1 MYLKQL
7 QSNLQTSCQN
17 NILINNN
24 QYNFCQ
30 KSKQL
35 NNVIIEKEMYILQK
49 SNSQLFINADNVQKS
64 VIDVHI
70 YNYAVNAFVLFGLSE
85 SQIVLDSQIN
95 VSLNF
100 QVFQGAL
107 ICIKCD
113 VKIIT
118 CTLIFIA
125 SGNQVSGILI
135 EANKQICIQ
144 QTFIQ
149 YRISSQYSSGI
160 VNSVNT
166 SNVNMSII
174 DCKLIGFNLI
184 SSECSGYIAT
194 QLLQSTIIT
203 ITQFYVCA
211 ENISTFGNNSIIT
224 TYNGTIDHK
233 CDLCDTNYYVY
244 GICQDSL
251 KYGQEI
257 NYMLQCVYP
266 FEYVNNQCVC
276 AQGYVLD
283 QQICINIIQ
292 IINIALNQSKNS
304 ELVEKITGL
313 ENLIQQIDSN
323 LSQNI
328 SQLQD
333 QIYISE
339 NFVVSNFTE
348 LQKNLQSNTSTL
360 ENRIIGNA
368 TLLENIIRVNS
379 SALEKYILQNATVL
393 DQRIYNN
400 ISALKLNISQNI
412 SQLQNQ
418 ISISENFVVSNFTEL
433 QKNLQSNTS
442 TLENRII
449 GNASLLKNN
458 IILNSSALEKFIL
471 QNASVLDWRIY
482 NNISALKTN
491 VSQIQVQHQQQIQQI
506 QDTITNLMN
515 QINCTNNAG
524 YEYINGSCVQ
534 TSCSITGQ
542 ERVNGICQC
551 ANANEIVQSGSC
563 VCPQNT
569 TLVGQICTC
578 PANSN
583 FVGGVCT
590 CSIIG
595 QEMKS
600 GACICSTSGAF
611 LSAGTCTCGINGIN
625 SSNTCSC
632 PTNSILISGVCTCSI
647 IGQTIVAGQ
656 CACPSGLTALNGI
669 CQLII
674 NKLDGTYQC
683 SQSVYVSTFEIDMI
697 TQSVGS
703 SNFTAGYVFSTEIQ
717 DAFIDIAD
725 NVYIIVKPL
734 FQSQSTF
741 INLKIQFGVQTVS
754 GGSLILSSS
763 DSIVIYKMN
772 IISKPNKQI
781 TLSASQLNILTDSPT
796 GANIN
801 NLLIN
806 LSFASSSGNI
816 TLVSNING
824 VFNISGYHV
833 LGDYTST
840 LVVAMIGLNVNTAT
854 INVNQVSFKPN
865 VYNVGNGSSY
875 LFGSS
880 ISTVSTFMISNL
892 AIVIGSSSN
901 FVLLGSITTT
911 SSNNYQFGG
920 IIAYINSASPV
931 NVNNIIL
938 DSYQKFS
945 TSYVSFSGFLVGYVQ
960 SSSSTINIMNICL
973 QQNMTSITQ
982 QFIYFGLIGE
992 NCGNSSIYNTSISF
1006 SVQGTSIQTFG
1017 IIGRQNSNSL
1027 YAEVIN
1033 MRTSL
1038 SYSGS
1043 GYNTSFVFGSQN
1055 ANICKILN
1063 TSVEGNLS
1071 SKLHQVGGIIG
1082 YQVGTDSNVTIINCS
1097 VSSSNIS
1104 GMYGI
1109 GGIIGSLQSN
1119 TTIQNCSISNI
1130 NVSGSAQLGGFI
1142 GIQNSNTTILN
1153 SSSFNTK
1160 VVGSHQIGGIIGVSQ
1175 NVTIMNSSASYVN
1188 LSGDYVIGG
1197 IIGQQSLI
1205 FSLINTKIQYL
1216 RIISTNWMGVVVG
1229 DGTKGTYFFT
1239 NSTAVS
1245 IFINDIQQTE
1255 CTVLKTNSWAT
1266 GC

>member
-1 MYLKQL
+1 M
-7 QSNLQTSCQN
+7 QTSCQN

-35 NNVIIEKEMYILQK
+35 NNVKLEKEMFILQK

-64 VIDVHI
+64 AIDVQI
-70 YNYAVNAFVLFGLSE
+70 YNFAVNTFVLFGLSE
-85 SQIVLDSQIN
+85 AQIVLDSSIN

-113 VKIIT
+113 VQIIT
-118 CTLIFIA
+118 CTLVFIA
-125 SGNQVSGILI
+125 AGNQISGILI
-135 EANKQICIQ
+135 EANTQICIQ

-174 DCKLIGFNLI
+174 ECKLIGFNLI

-203 ITQFYVCA
+203 ITQFCVCA

-224 TYNGTIDHK
+224 TYNGTIDHM
-233 CDLCDTNYYVY
+233 CDLCAANYYVY
-244 GICQDSL
+244 GICSDSL
-251 KYGQEI
+251 KYGQEL
-257 NYMLQCVYP
+257 NHMLQCVYP
-266 FEYVNNQCVC
+266 FEYFNNQCVC

-283 QQICINIIQ
+283 QQICVNIIQ
-292 IINIALNQSKNS
+292 IINIALNQSQNS
-304 ELVEKITGL
+304 ELAGKITEL
-313 ENLIQQIDSN
+313 ENLVQQIDQN
-323 LSQNI
+323 ISQNI

-339 NFVVSNFTE
+339 NFIVSNFTE
-348 LQKNLQSNTSTL
+348 LQKNLYSNTSAL
-360 ENRIIGNA
+360 ENRIIGNT
-368 TLLENIIRVNS
+368 TLLESFIRVNS

-458 IILNSSALEKFIL
+458 IILNSSALEKNIL
-471 QNASVLDWRIY
+471 QNATVLDWRIY

-491 VSQIQVQHQQQIQQI
+491 VSQIQVQHQQQIQLI
-506 QDTITNLMN
+506 QDTIANLMN

-578 PANSN
+578 PVNSN
-583 FVGGVCT
+583 FVGGICT
-590 CSIIG
+590 C
-595 QEMKS
+595 
-600 GACICSTSGAF
+600 
-611 LSAGTCTCGINGIN
+611 N
-625 SSNTCSC
+625 
-632 PTNSILISGVCTCSI
+632 VI
-647 IGQTIVAGQ
+647 IGQTMVAGK

-674 NKLDGTYQC
+674 NKLDGNYLC
-683 SQSVYVSTFEIDMI
+683 SQSVYVSTFEIDAI

-717 DAFIDIAD
+717 DVFIDIAD
-725 NVYIIVKPL
+725 NVYTIVKPL

-741 INLKIQFGVQTVS
+741 TNLKIQFGVQTVS
-754 GGSLILSSS
+754 GGSLMLSSS
-763 DSIVIYKMN
+763 ESIVINKMN
-772 IISKPNKQI
+772 IISKPTKYI
-781 TLSASQLNILTDSPT
+781 TLSTSQLNILAPSPT

-801 NLLIN
+801 NLLVN

-824 VFNISGYHV
+824 VFNISGYQV

-854 INVNQVSFKPN
+854 INVKQVSFKPN

-875 LFGSS
+875 LFGRS
-880 ISTVSTFMISNL
+880 ISVSTFIIDNL

-901 FVLLGSITTT
+901 FVLLGSIATN
-911 SSNNYQFGG
+911 SSNYYQFGG
-920 IIAYINSASPV
+920 VIAYIN
-931 NVNNIIL
+931 NISLLSINAL
-938 DSYQKFS
+938 IIDSYQRFS
-945 TSYVSFSGFLVGYVQ
+945 TSYVSQSGFLVGYVQ
-960 SSSSTINIMNICL
+960 SSLSIINIMNACL
-973 QQNMTSITQ
+973 QQNMTSTTY
-982 QFIYFGLIGE
+982 FNNFGLIGE
-992 NCGNSSIYNTSISF
+992 NCGNSSIYNASISF
-1006 SVQGTSIQTFG
+1006 SVQGTSIYTFG
-1017 IIGRQNSNSL
+1017 IIGLQNSNSL

-1043 GYNTSFVFGSQN
+1043 GHNTSFVFGSQD
-1055 ANICKILN
+1055 ANNCNIQN
-1063 TSVEGNLS
+1063 TSVEGNIS
-1071 SKLHQVGGIIG
+1071 TKLHCIGGIIG
-1082 YQVGTDSNVTIINCS
+1082 LQVSEDSNVTIINCS
-1097 VSSSNIS
+1097 VSASNIS

-1109 GGIIGSLQSN
+1109 GGIIGSQKSN
-1119 TTIQNCSISNI
+1119 TTIQNCSVSNT
-1130 NVSGSAQLGGFI
+1130 NVSGA
-1142 GIQNSNTTILN
+1142 
-1153 SSSFNTK
+1153 
-1160 VVGSHQIGGIIGVSQ
+1160 
-1175 NVTIMNSSASYVN
+1175 Y
-1188 LSGDYVIGG
+1188 YIGG
-1197 IIGQQSLI
+1197 IIGQCLSKLY
-1205 FSLINTKIQYL
+1205 LTNTKIQYM
-1216 RIISTNWMGVVVG
+1216 RVSGPPNAIGVVSG
-1229 DGTKGTYFFT
+1229 SNSGATYTFT

-1245 IFINDIQQTE
+1245 NFINGVQQAE
-1255 CTVLKTNSWAT
+1255 CTNLSNQWSIS

>member
-1 MYLKQL
+1 M
-7 QSNLQTSCQN
+7 QTSCQN

-35 NNVIIEKEMYILQK
+35 NNVKIENEMYFLQK

-64 VIDVHI
+64 AIDVQI
-70 YNYAVNAFVLFGLSE
+70 YNYAVNLFVLFGLSE
-85 SQIVLDSQIN
+85 SQIVSDSSIN

-113 VKIIT
+113 VQIIT

-125 SGNQVSGILI
+125 AGNQVSGILI
-135 EANKQICIQ
+135 ETNTQIYIQ

-166 SNVNMSII
+166 SDVNISII

-203 ITQFYVCA
+203 ITQFYVCVD
-211 ENISTFGNNSIIT
+211 NISTFGNNSIIT
-224 TYNGTIDHK
+224 TYNGTINYK
-233 CDLCDTNYYVY
+233 CDLCDMKYYVY
-244 GICQDSL
+244 GICSDSL
-251 KYGQEI
+251 KYGQEL
-257 NYMLQCVYP
+257 NHMLQCVYP

-276 AQGYVLD
+276 SQGYVLD
-283 QQICINIIQ
+283 QQICVNIIQ
-292 IINIALNQSKNS
+292 IINIALNLSQNN
-304 ELVEKITGL
+304 EQAEKITEFEKL
-313 ENLIQQIDSN
+313 VEQIDYC

-348 LQKNLQSNTSTL
+348 LQKNLKSNTSTL
-360 ENRIIGNA
+360 ENRILGNA
-368 TLLENIIRVNS
+368 SLLENIIRVNFN
-379 SALEKYILQNATVL
+379 ALENYILQNVTVL
-393 DQRIYNN
+393 DWRIYNN
-400 ISALKLNISQNI
+400 ISALKTNISQNI
-412 SQLQNQ
+412 SQLLDQ
-418 ISISENFVVSNFTEL
+418 IYVSENFVVSNFTEL
-433 QKNLQSNTS
+433 QKNLKSNTS

-449 GNASLLKNN
+449 GNASLLENN
-458 IILNSSALEKFIL
+458 IILNSSTLEKFIL

-491 VSQIQVQHQQQIQQI
+491 ISQIQVLHEQQIQQM
-506 QDTITNLMN
+506 QDTITNLVN

-524 YEYINGSCVQ
+524 YEYINGSCIQ

-551 ANANEIVQSGSC
+551 ANANEIVESGSC

-583 FVGGVCT
+583 FV
-590 CSIIG
+590 
-595 QEMKS
+595 
-600 GACICSTSGAF
+600 
-611 LSAGTCTCGINGIN
+611 
-625 SSNTCSC
+625 
-632 PTNSILISGVCTCSI
+632 SGVCTCNVI
-647 IGQTIVAGQ
+647 IGQTMVAGK

-674 NKLDGTYQC
+674 NKLDGTFQC
-683 SQSVYVSTFEIDMI
+683 SQSVYVSTFEIDTI

-703 SNFTAGYVFSTEIQ
+703 GNFAAEYIFSTEIQ

-725 NVYIIVKPL
+725 NVYTIVKPL

-741 INLKIQFGVQTVS
+741 TNLKIQFGVQTVS
-754 GGSLILSSS
+754 GGSLIISSS
-763 DSIVIYKMN
+763 DSIVINKMN

-781 TLSASQLNILTDSPT
+781 TLSASQLNILSNSPT

-801 NLLIN
+801 NLLVN
-806 LSFASSSGNI
+806 LSFVSSSGNI

-824 VFNISGYHV
+824 VFNISGYQV

-840 LVVAMIGLNVNTAT
+840 LVVAMIGLNIMTAT
-854 INVNQVSFKPN
+854 IKVNQVSFKPN

-880 ISTVSTFMISNL
+880 ISTVSTFVISNL
-892 AIVIGSSSN
+892 AIVIGSSSS

-911 SSNNYQFGG
+911 ISNQNQFGG
-920 IIAYINSASPV
+920 IIAYINSVSPV
-931 NVNNIIL
+931 NINNVIL

-945 TSYVSFSGFLVGYVQ
+945 TSYVSYSGFLIGYVQ
-960 SSSSTINIMNICL
+960 SSSSPVTIINVCL
-973 QQNMTSITQ
+973 QQNMTSTTL
-982 QFIYFGLIGE
+982 QFGYFGLIGKI
-992 NCGNSSIYNTSISF
+992 CGNFSIQNTSITL
-1006 SVQGTSIQTFG
+1006 SVQGSQFSDFG
-1017 IIGRQNSNSL
+1017 IVGVQNTNSL
-1027 YAEVIN
+1027 LAEVIN
-1033 MRTSL
+1033 MITSVCVN
-1038 SYSGS
+1038 SISGGGNIS
-1043 GYNTSFVFGSQN
+1043 SVFGREDAKNCSIQNTVIKGNIVSSSQRVSGIISCACEDSN
-1055 ANICKILN
+1055 VTIFN
-1063 TSVEGNLS
+1063 TSVSMIISGTYC
-1071 SKLHQVGGIIG
+1071 VGGIIG
-1082 YQVGTDSNVTIINCS
+1082 SQ
-1097 VSSSNIS
+1097 
-1104 GMYGI
+1104 
-1109 GGIIGSLQSN
+1109 QSN
-1119 TTIQNCSISNI
+1119 TTFKNCSVQNTNISGQVQI
-1130 NVSGSAQLGGFI
+1130 GGFI
-1142 GIQNSNTTILN
+1142 GCQYSNTTILN
-1153 SSSFNTK
+1153 SFVSNTK
-1160 VVGSHQIGGIIGVSQ
+1160 VTGYYMLGGILGIL
-1175 NVTIMNSSASYVN
+1175 NYNMMIMNSSVTYTNVT
-1188 LSGDYVIGG
+1188 GQYQVGGVIGKCSSQLLLTNV
-1197 IIGQQSLI
+1197 IIQFVRLTSY
-1205 FSLINTKIQYL
+1205 SSY
-1216 RIISTNWMGVVVG
+1216 GVVVG
-1229 DGTKGTYFFT
+1229 GNAGGTYSFT
-1239 NSTAVS
+1239 NSTSIS
-1245 IFINDIQQTE
+1245 IFSEEVQ
-1255 CTVLKTNSWAT
+1255 LKDCAALSNSQLTT

>member
-1 MYLKQL
+1 M
-7 QSNLQTSCQN
+7 QTSCQN

-35 NNVIIEKEMYILQK
+35 NNVKLEKEMFILQK

-64 VIDVHI
+64 AIDVQI

-85 SQIVLDSQIN
+85 AQIVLDSSIN

-113 VKIIT
+113 VQIIT
-118 CTLIFIA
+118 CTLVFIA
-125 SGNQVSGILI
+125 AGNQVSGILI
-135 EANKQICIQ
+135 EANTQICIQ

-203 ITQFYVCA
+203 ITQFCVCA

-233 CDLCDTNYYVY
+233 CDLCATNYYVY
-244 GICQDSL
+244 GICSDSL

-257 NYMLQCVYP
+257 NHMLQCVYP
-266 FEYVNNQCVC
+266 FEYINNQCVC

-283 QQICINIIQ
+283 QQICVNIIQ
-292 IINIALNQSKNS
+292 IINIALNQSQNS
-304 ELVEKITGL
+304 ELAGKIIEL
-313 ENLIQQIDSN
+313 ENLVQQIDQN
-323 LSQNI
+323 ISQNI
-328 SQLQD
+328 NQLQD

-339 NFVVSNFTE
+339 NFIVSNFTE
-348 LQKNLQSNTSTL
+348 LQKNLYSNTSAL
-360 ENRIIGNA
+360 ENRIIGNT
-368 TLLENIIRVNS
+368 TLLESFIRVNS

-471 QNASVLDWRIY
+471 QNATVLDWRIY

-491 VSQIQVQHQQQIQQI
+491 VSQIQVLHQQQIQQI
-506 QDTITNLMN
+506 QDTITNLIN

-551 ANANEIVQSGSC
+551 ANANEIVLNGSC
-563 VCPQNT
+563 VCPQYT

-578 PANSN
+578 PVNSN

-590 CSIIG
+590 C
-595 QEMKS
+595 
-600 GACICSTSGAF
+600 
-611 LSAGTCTCGINGIN
+611 N
-625 SSNTCSC
+625 
-632 PTNSILISGVCTCSI
+632 VI
-647 IGQTIVAGQ
+647 IGQTMVAGK

-683 SQSVYVSTFEIDMI
+683 SQSVYVSTFEIDTI

-703 SNFTAGYVFSTEIQ
+703 GNFTAGYVFSTEIQ
-717 DAFIDIAD
+717 DVFIDIAD
-725 NVYIIVKPL
+725 NVYTIVKPL

-741 INLKIQFGVQTVS
+741 TNLKIQFGVQTVS
-754 GGSLILSSS
+754 GGSLILTSS
-763 DSIVIYKMN
+763 DSIVINQMN
-772 IISKPNKQI
+772 IISKPNKLI
-781 TLSASQLNILTDSPT
+781 TLSASQLNILSSSPT
-796 GANIN
+796 GANIY
-801 NLLIN
+801 NLLVN
-806 LSFASSSGNI
+806 LSFASSNGNI
-816 TLVSNING
+816 TLVSNVNG
-824 VFNISGYHV
+824 VFNISGYQV
-833 LGDYTST
+833 MGDYAST
-840 LVVAMIGLNVNTAT
+840 LVVAMIGLNVITAT
-854 INVNQVSFKPN
+854 INVNQMSFKPN

-880 ISTVSTFMISNL
+880 ISTVSTFVIDNL

-901 FVLLGSITTT
+901 FGLLGSITTASYNT
-911 SSNNYQFGG
+911 SFYQFGG
-920 IIAYINSASPV
+920 IIAYINSASSIS
-931 NVNNIIL
+931 VNNVIL
-938 DSYQKFS
+938 DVYQKFT
-945 TSYVSFSGFLVGYVQ
+945 TSYVSYSGFLIGYVQ
-960 SSSSTINIMNICL
+960 SNSSIVTIMNVCL
-973 QQNMTSITQ
+973 QQNMTSTTL
-982 QFIYFGLIGE
+982 QFWYFGLIGE
-992 NCGNSSIYNTSISF
+992 NCGIFSIQNASITISVQGTQFSDFGIVGVQNTNSLFAEVKNMITSVCVSSTSQGGNISSVFGREDARNCSIQNTSVQGSISSGTNQKCIGGIVGILNENIIIIDCFVTQTKMSSGSGSNNIGGIIGIQYSTATFQNCSVINTNITGYQLIGGFIGSQNSSAMILNSSIYN
-1006 SVQGTSIQTFG
+1006 
-1017 IIGRQNSNSL
+1017 
-1027 YAEVIN
+1027 
-1033 MRTSL
+1033 
-1038 SYSGS
+1038 
-1043 GYNTSFVFGSQN
+1043 
-1055 ANICKILN
+1055 ANIIAGYC
-1063 TSVEGNLS
+1063 G
-1071 SKLHQVGGIIG
+1071 VGGIIG
-1082 YQVGTDSNVTIINCS
+1082 MQIGKQIVTIINSS
-1097 VSSSNIS
+1097 VSQINIS
-1104 GMYGI
+1104 SYYNL
-1109 GGIIGSLQSN
+1109 GGIVGQ
-1119 TTIQNCSISNI
+1119 CSFT
-1130 NVSGSAQLGGFI
+1130 LYL
-1142 GIQNSNTTILN
+1142 T
-1153 SSSFNTK
+1153 
-1160 VVGSHQIGGIIGVSQ
+1160 
-1175 NVTIMNSSASYVN
+1175 
-1188 LSGDYVIGG
+1188 
-1197 IIGQQSLI
+1197 
-1205 FSLINTKIQYL
+1205 NTKIQFVRFSASY
-1216 RIISTNWMGVVVG
+1216 SFGVVVG
-1229 DGTKGTYFFT
+1229 YSSGTYSFI

-1245 IFINDIQQTE
+1245 NFANGVQQAE
-1255 CTVLKTNSWAT
+1255 CTNLSNSWSIS

>member
-1 MYLKQL
+1 M
-7 QSNLQTSCQN
+7 QTSCQN

-35 NNVIIEKEMYILQK
+35 NNVILEKEMFILQK

-64 VIDVHI
+64 VIDVQI

-100 QVFQGAL
+100 KVYQGAL

-113 VKIIT
+113 VQIIT
-118 CTLIFIA
+118 CTLVFIA
-125 SGNQVSGILI
+125 AGNKISGILI
-135 EANKQICIQ
+135 EANRQICIQ
-144 QTFIQ
+144 STFIQ

-211 ENISTFGNNSIIT
+211 ENISAFGNNSII

-244 GICQDSL
+244 GICSDL

-283 QQICINIIQ
+283 QQICVNIIQ

-304 ELVEKITGL
+304 DLAEKITEL
-313 ENLIQQIDSN
+313 ENLVDQIDQN
-323 LSQNI
+323 ISQNI

-333 QIYISE
+333 QI
-339 NFVVSNFTE
+339 
-348 LQKNLQSNTSTL
+348 Q
-360 ENRIIGNA
+360 
-368 TLLENIIRVNS
+368 
-379 SALEKYILQNATVL
+379 
-393 DQRIYNN
+393 
-400 ISALKLNISQNI
+400 
-412 SQLQNQ
+412 
-418 ISISENFVVSNFTEL
+418 ISENFVVSNFTEL

-458 IILNSSALEKFIL
+458 IIVNSSALEKYIT

-482 NNISALKTN
+482 NNISALKLN
-491 VSQIQVQHQQQIQQI
+491 ISQNISQLQDQIQISENFVVSNFTELQKNLQSNTSTLENRIIGNASLLKNNIIVNSSALEKYITQNASVLDWRIYNNISALKLNISQNISQLQDQIQISSDIQLQKI
-506 QDTITNLMN
+506 QQMQDTITNLMN

-578 PANSN
+578 PTNSN

-590 CSIIG
+590 C
-595 QEMKS
+595 
-600 GACICSTSGAF
+600 
-611 LSAGTCTCGINGIN
+611 N
-625 SSNTCSC
+625 
-632 PTNSILISGVCTCSI
+632 VI
-647 IGQTIVAGQ
+647 IGQTMVAGQ

-669 CQLII
+669 CQFII
-674 NKLDGTYQC
+674 NKLDGTFLC
-683 SQSVYVSTFEIDMI
+683 SQSIYVSAFEIDMI

-703 SNFTAGYVFSTEIQ
+703 NNFTAGYVFSTQMQ

-725 NVYIIVKPL
+725 NAYTIVKPL

-741 INLKIQFGVQTVS
+741 TNLKIQFGVQIVS

-763 DSIVIYKMN
+763 DSVVINKMN

-781 TLSASQLNILTDSPT
+781 TLTASQLNILASSPT

-801 NLLIN
+801 NLLVN

-816 TLVSNING
+816 TLVSDVNG
-824 VFNISGYHV
+824 VFNISGYQV

-840 LVVAMIGLNVNTAT
+840 LVVAMIGLNVKTAA
-854 INVNQVSFKPN
+854 INVNQVSFKPSI
-865 VYNVGNGSSY
+865 YNVGNGSSY

-880 ISTVSTFMISNL
+880 ISTVSTLMISNL

-938 DSYQKFS
+938 DSYQKLS

-973 QQNMTSITQ
+973 QQNMTSKILEN
-982 QFIYFGLIGE
+982 FGLIGE
-992 NCGNSSIYNTSISF
+992 NCGNSFIYNASISF
-1006 SVQGTSIQTFG
+1006 SVQGTSIYTFG
-1017 IIGRQNSNSL
+1017 IIGLQNSNSL

-1038 SYSGS
+1038 SYSGR
-1043 GYNTSFVFGSQN
+1043 GYNTSFVFGSQD
-1055 ANICKILN
+1055 ANNCNIQN
-1063 TSVEGNLS
+1063 TTVEGNIS
-1071 SKLHQVGGIIG
+1071 TQLHCIGGIIG
-1082 YQVGTDSNVTIINCS
+1082 STIDSNVTIINCS

-1109 GGIIGSLQSN
+1109 GGIIGYQK
-1119 TTIQNCSISNI
+1119 
-1130 NVSGSAQLGGFI
+1130 
-1142 GIQNSNTTILN
+1142 SNTTILN
-1153 SSSFNTK
+1153 CSVSNTNIN
-1160 VVGSHQIGGIIGVSQ
+1160 G
-1175 NVTIMNSSASYVN
+1175 TY
-1188 LSGDYVIGG
+1188 YIGG
-1197 IIGQQSLI
+1197 IIGQCLSNLY
-1205 FSLINTKIQYL
+1205 LTNTKIQYV
-1216 RIISTNWMGVVVG
+1216 RVSCAISCSNAISVVSGSNSGATYSLTNC
-1229 DGTKGTYFFT
+1229 
-1239 NSTAVS
+1239 TAVS
-1245 IFINDIQQTE
+1245 NFINGVQQTE
-1255 CTVLKTNSWAT
+1255 CTVLKTNSWSVS